1 MSMSKSEDTSQQ
13 CTCFV
18 AVEGQYVLKESIF
31 YEQLQPCITYGTQI
45 SLVSVRFK
53 ESSNR
58 IQNASGSIDSGSS
71 ERNGEIFMNSSKSEE
86 MDEMENIFT
95 RRESIVSDTSQPPF
109 AKGGVTPE
117 EAGFSSLFGTVKR
130 KKTKNNITKTTSS
143 FVARIITN
151 DNIAKI
157 LASRTNEDTY
167 LFFNVGKT
175 FLWCDLFGKPKEPLS
190 RINFNKANP
199 TCHDVNLLTRSSSHL
214 DIVIGF
220 SSGDIMWFDPLSNK
234 YIRINK
240 QGVINNSPVTSIKWM
255 PGSENLFMASHQ
267 DGSLIVYDKE
277 KDDQNFTINP
287 IPEDDPLPITKTKNN
302 KYNPNW
308 HWRVSKK
315 AVTAFAFSPDCQ
327 HIAAVCM
334 DGCLRILDFFHE
346 KLHDTYHSYFG
357 GFTCVCWSPDGKYVL
372 TGGQDDL
379 VTIWAFREQRIVA
392 RCQGHQSWV
401 TGVAFDPWRCDEKNY
416 RFGSVGEDTKLLL
429 WDFSVNALHRPKGHS
444 NIRRGSIPFVLP
456 TLPRRRINDIE
467 IDDRR
472 GVVHPVLS
480 KTDVAILQPVMARS
494 IHSEPLSTVAFREDA
509 VITTCRRG
517 HIKVWLRPELDS

>member
-1 MSMSKSEDTSQQ
+1 MSMSKPEESAPEHAN
-13 CTCFV
+13 FV
-18 AVEGQYVLKESIF
+18 AAEGQYILREDII
-31 YEQLQPCITYGTQI
+31 YEQLQPCFTYGTQI

-53 ESSNR
+53 ESSNKVSF
-58 IQNASGSIDSGSS
+58 AGSGSFENGFLEKNELFSGPS
-71 ERNGEIFMNSSKSEE
+71 RSEE
-86 MDEMENIFT
+86 PDESESGLT
-95 RRESIVSDTSQPPF
+95 RRDSIVSDTSQSPF
-109 AKGGVTPE
+109 GKAGTTPE

-157 LASRTNEDTY
+157 LASRTSEDTY
-167 LFFNVGKT
+167 LFFNIGKT
-175 FLWCDLFGKPKEPLS
+175 FLWCDLFGRPKEPLS
-190 RINFNKANP
+190 RINFTKAIP

-240 QGVINNSPVTSIKWM
+240 QGVINSSPVTSIKWM

-277 KDDQNFTINP
+277 KDDQTFSTNVGTD
-287 IPEDDPLPITKTKNN
+287 DDPLAITKARNN
-302 KYNPNW
+302 KHNPNW
-308 HWRVSKK
+308 HWQVSKK

-334 DGCLRILDFFHE
+334 DGCLRIIDFFNE
-346 KLHDTYHSYFG
+346 RLQDTYHSYFG

-416 RFGSVGEDTKLLL
+416 RFGSVGEDTRLLL
-429 WDFSVNALHRPKGHS
+429 WDFSVNALHRPKGYSS
-444 NIRRGSIPFVLP
+444 NRRGSVPFILP
-456 TLPRRRINDIE
+456 APSRRRFNDPQVE
-467 IDDRR
+467 DRK
-472 GVVHPVLS
+472 GAVHPALS
-480 KTDVAILQPVMARS
+480 KSDVAILQPVMTKS
-494 IHSEPLSTVAFREDA
+494 VHGEPLNSVAFREDA

-517 HIKVWLRPELDS
+517 HIKVWLRP

>member
-1 MSMSKSEDTSQQ
+1 MSKTEDSAQQ
-13 CTCFV
+13 CLCFI
-18 AVEGQYVLKESIF
+18 AAEGQYSLKESIF
-31 YEQLQPCITYGTQI
+31 FEQLQPCTTYGTQI

-58 IQNASGSIDSGSS
+58 TQFGSIDSGVS
-71 ERNGEIFMNSSKSEE
+71 EKIGDMFTNFSKS
-86 MDEMENIFT
+86 DEIEDIEPSLT
-95 RRESIVSDTSQPPF
+95 RRESNVSDISQSPF

-175 FLWCDLFGKPKEPLS
+175 FLWCDLFGRPKEPLS

-199 TCHDVNLLTRSSSHL
+199 TCHDVNMLTRSSSHL
-214 DIVIGF
+214 DIIIGF

-277 KDDQNFTINP
+277 KDDQSFVPNP
-287 IPEDDPLPITKTKNN
+287 VAEDDPLHIIKTKNN
-302 KYNPNW
+302 KHNPNW
-308 HWRVSKK
+308 HWKVSKK

-327 HIAAVCM
+327 HIAVVCM
-334 DGCLRILDFFHE
+334 DGCLRIIDFFHE
-346 KLHDTYHSYFG
+346 RLHDTYHSYFG

-429 WDFSVNALHRPKGHS
+429 WDFSVNALHRPKHS
-444 NIRRGSIPFVLP
+444 NIRRGSVPFILP
-456 TLPRRRINDIE
+456 PPTRRRNDE
-467 IDDRR
+467 QDDSERK
-472 GVVHPVLS
+472 GVVHPALS
-480 KTDVAILQPVMARS
+480 KTDVAILQPVMAKS
-494 IHSEPLSTVAFREDA
+494 VHSEPLNSVAFREDA
-509 VITTCRRG
+509 IITTCRRG
-517 HIKVWLRPELDS
+517 HIKVWSRPQLSEQ